1 MNVSPRPE
9 VDLTLDIKHV
19 GETVGDDSNTF
30 LIDGYTLV
38 DVGATWRRGPLRVTL
53 SARNLFSTDYYFDGN
68 SESAD
73 PGPPRQVLLSS
84 TIRLGATR

>member
-1 MNVSPRPE
+1 VNVKPVAPI
-9 VDLTLDIKHV
+9 DLTLDIKHV

-38 DVGATWRRGPLRVTL
+38 DAGVTWRRGPFRVTL
-53 SARNLFSTDYYFDGN
+53 SARNLFDAEYYFDGN

-73 PGPPRQVLLSS
+73 PVRQG
-84 TIRLGATR
+84 RCY